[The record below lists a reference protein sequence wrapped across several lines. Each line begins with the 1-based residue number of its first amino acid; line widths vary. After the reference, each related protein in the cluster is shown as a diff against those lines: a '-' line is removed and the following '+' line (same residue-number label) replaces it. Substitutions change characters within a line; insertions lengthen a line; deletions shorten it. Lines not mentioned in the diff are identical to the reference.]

1 MRISKRLL
9 SLMILVIF
17 VVANIVTLP
26 VSAEVF
32 SDVTGSEKYANAVT
46 FLNSLGVING
56 YEDGTFRPLENV
68 NRAEFTA
75 MLMRYRGLG
84 AVGDLSVE
92 NPPYPDVTDSD
103 VSWAI
108 GNIRTAK
115 SLGIVNG
122 YEDGSFRPKNN
133 VLYEEAVKMI
143 VCALG
148 YEHYSPEGTQWFS
161 KYITSA
167 TKLGILKGADGGVGV
182 PATRSCIAQL
192 LFNCNNVEVAQ
203 NGGFNG
209 GGGSIIDTQLNLKE
223 TTGVI
228 YSNKITSLNSP
239 DVNLRDNE
247 ILVYSSADDEP
258 EVYTVNKNIEEYQDR
273 LGYKVKLYYEYD
285 RDADK
290 NIISSVS
297 YITDESDVVT
307 INAADIIDND
317 TDSTSIAYYD
327 EDDEKSVSV
336 SNESIVVYNG
346 KLYGSNASESTFAKY
361 LDNEELPILGTVKLI
376 ENNGDR
382 TFDVLLIDSYDVYV
396 VSSVTSG
403 TTYTVVDNLTR
414 IAPNNTLK
422 LTADDK
428 YLEIKDKSGSKVSLS
443 SIKKGS
449 VLCVKESNNS
459 GKVVTTVVV
468 CNNSVSGE
476 IKGVTSGKRV
486 KIGSNTYNYSYAA
499 PWMRDDSSVSMAEP
513 KMGDNG
519 TYYLDLNGD
528 IVAYN
533 KSETSTNQQYAYLI
547 NVFEENEGLM
557 ETSLYLSVLTQKD
570 GLKMLKCDNKTKIN
584 GSQRDYDEI
593 IAELQSAEEY
603 QGQDVSG
610 TTNNTGYSQ
619 LIKISTTTRNGSTV
633 IDEIITAQAGKDI
646 SEVSADYLQ
655 MSTSFNAKDKTA
667 VYDSTSKRLT
677 VSGKTVNIRNSFIV
691 KVPNDRSDEKL
702 YKKGSTGDLSNGAK
716 YNVEVYDLLNDG
728 TAKVIVLYNLNSK
741 FGEVYA
747 STSTFVVTSKEHTS
761 ETKDG
766 ETRWVIKGYSGK
778 STNETTLECSLETED
793 AFEEVQVGDV
803 IRLGKDSDGFY
814 TLNINDILY
823 GEDVDR
829 DEVISIYASGEE
841 SLKGQDADS
850 GRYRLAN
857 TSGDIYRA
865 IWGYVYACGGENLA
879 IHDKLYDVSE
889 KDLAA
894 EDYETRL
901 DYDIP
906 SMSGTLFIEYSM
918 DGTELVI
925 DVLNDNEGF
934 DKAQTFKGLSQLVL
948 DSEPTE
954 LFIFDVN
961 DIPSLVIISRI

>member
-1 MRISKRLL
+1 MYLL
-9 SLMILVIF
+9 
-17 VVANIVTLP
+17 
-26 VSAEVF
+26 
-32 SDVTGSEKYANAVT
+32 TG
-46 FLNSLGVING
+46 I
-56 YEDGTFRPLENV
+56 
-68 NRAEFTA
+68 
-75 MLMRYRGLG
+75 
-84 AVGDLSVE
+84 LSVE
-92 NPPYPDVTDSD
+92 NPPYPDVTESD

-133 VLYEEAVKMI
+133 VLFEEAVKMI

-148 YEHYSPEGTQWFS
+148 YEYYSPEGAQWFS

-192 LFNCNNVEVAQ
+192 LYNCNDVEVVQ
-203 NGGFNG
+203 NGGFDG
-209 GGGSIIDTQLNLKE
+209 GGGSILDTQLNLKE
-223 TTGVI
+223 KTGVI
-228 YSNKITSLNSP
+228 YSNKITSLNAP

-247 ILVYSSADDEP
+247 ILVYTSSDGEP
-258 EVYTVNKNIEEYQDR
+258 TVYTANKNIEEYYNK

-290 NIISSVS
+290 NIISSVN
-297 YITDESDVVT
+297 YVTDEDDVVT
-307 INAADIIDND
+307 INAADIIEND
-317 TDSTSIAYYD
+317 TNSSSIAYYD
-327 EDDEKSVSV
+327 EDDEKKA
-336 SNESIVVYNG
+336 SISSEAIVIYND

-376 ENNGDR
+376 ENTGDR
-382 TFDVLLIDSYDVYV
+382 TYDVLFIDSYELYV

-403 TTYTVVDNLTR
+403 TTYTIVDNITR
-414 IAPNNTLK
+414 KAPDNTLK

-428 YLEIKDKSGSKVSLS
+428 YLEIKDKSGSKLSLS

-449 VLCVKESNNS
+449 VLCVKESNDS

-468 CNNSVSGE
+468 RNDSVTGE

-499 PWMRDDSSVSMAEP
+499 PWMRDDSPVSMAEP

-519 TYYLDLNGD
+519 TYYLDINGD

-533 KSETSTNQQYAYLI
+533 KSETSSNQQYAYLI
-547 NVFEENEGLM
+547 DVFEENDGLM

-570 GLKMLKCDNKTKIN
+570 GLKMLKCDNKTKLN
-584 GSQRDYDEI
+584 GSQKDYDEI
-593 IAELQSAEEY
+593 MEELQLAEDY
-603 QGQDVSG
+603 QAQDVPG
-610 TTNNTGYSQ
+610 TEKETGYSQ
-619 LIKISTTTRNGSTV
+619 LIKISTTTKNGSTV
-633 IDEIITAQAGKDI
+633 VEEIITAEAGKDI
-646 SEVSADYLQ
+646 TEVSAESLQ
-655 MSTSFNAKDKTA
+655 MSTSFLAKDKTA
-667 VYDSTSKRLT
+667 EYDSTSKRLT
-677 VSGKTVNIRNSFIV
+677 ASGKTVNIRNSFIV
-691 KVPNDRSDEKL
+691 KVPNDRSDEKG
-702 YKKGSTGDLSNGAK
+702 YKKGSTSDLYNGVK

-728 TAKVIVLYNLNSK
+728 TAKVVVLYNLEAK
-741 FGEVYA
+741 IGEVSA
-747 STSTFVVTSKEHTS
+747 GTSTFVVTSKEHTS

-766 ETRWVIKGYSGK
+766 ETRWVIKGHSGN
-778 STNETTLECSLETED
+778 STKEITVEGSLETED
-793 AFEEVQVGDV
+793 AFEDLQIGDV
-803 IRLGKDSDGFY
+803 IRLGKDSDGFF
-814 TLNINDILY
+814 TLNTKDILY
-823 GEDVDR
+823 GKDVDR
-829 DEVISIYASGEE
+829 DEVIDIYASGEE
-841 SLKGQDADS
+841 SLKGQESDS

-857 TSGDIYRA
+857 KSGDIYRA

-879 IHDKLYDVSE
+879 IHDKLYDLSE

-894 EDYETRL
+894 EDYESRL

-925 DVLNDNEGF
+925 DILNDNEGF

-954 LFIFDVN
+954 LFIFDKN